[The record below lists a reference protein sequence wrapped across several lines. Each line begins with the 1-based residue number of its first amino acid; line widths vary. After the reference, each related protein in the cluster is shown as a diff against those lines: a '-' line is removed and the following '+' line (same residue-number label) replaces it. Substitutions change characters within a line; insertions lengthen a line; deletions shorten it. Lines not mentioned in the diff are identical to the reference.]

1 MHSRLIVNKRLVL
14 AYFIGGIVWIF
25 FIDDILIL
33 LNIMHDPYAL
43 KLVETIIFIVVSSY
57 LLYSFIKQTEYCKK
71 AEEDENQL
79 SLLINS
85 MPDFVC
91 FKDGEGRWLKVN
103 DFGRDLYHLNEVNYI
118 GKTDADLGVI
128 NPFFKE
134 AFDECLKSDND
145 TWKQAKITRADE
157 SFILPN
163 EETKTFDV
171 IKVPLFYDS
180 GERKGLVIIGRDI
193 TQQKL
198 TEAMLLKKEKLS
210 VIGEM
215 AAGIAHEIRNP
226 LTGVKGFLQ
235 LMGENNTASKDH
247 LSIIMSEM
255 DRINHIVSELLVLSK
270 PQPKKYNPFLLSE
283 SLSYVCNITS
293 HEAKEKG
300 IIIDFGND
308 SYDPTVFGDRNQ
320 LIQVFINIIKNSI
333 DAMPRGGRID
343 ISVNNIDQKFVKV
356 IVVDDGIGIP
366 KERLNKIGEPFF
378 TLKEKGMG
386 LGLTISNKII
396 NEHKGTINIESVVT
410 VGTTVSIT
418 LPVYN
423 DHVDHV
429 PEAYKS
435 SN

>member
-103 DFGRDLYHLNEVNYI
+103 DFGRDLYHLNEVDYI

-320 LIQVFINIIKNSI
+320 LIQVFINIVKNAI
-333 DAMPRGGRID
+333 DAMPRGGRIE

-423 DHVDHV
+423 DHV
-429 PEAYKS
+429 PEACKS

>member
-91 FKDGEGRWLKVN
+91 FKDGDGRWLKVN
-103 DFGRDLYHLNEVNYI
+103 DFGRDLYHLNEVDYI

-235 LMGENNTASKDH
+235 LMRENNTASKDH

-320 LIQVFINIIKNSI
+320 LIQVFINIVKNAI

-396 NEHKGTINIESVVT
+396 NEHKGTINIKSVVT

-423 DHVDHV
+423 DHV
-429 PEAYKS
+429 PEACKS
-435 SN
+435 SNK

>member
-1 MHSRLIVNKRLVL
+1 MVNKRLVL
-14 AYFIGGIVWIF
+14 AYFIGGIIWIF
-25 FIDDILIL
+25 FIDDFLIL

-103 DFGRDLYHLNEVNYI
+103 DFGRDLYYLNEIDYV

-134 AFDECLKSDND
+134 AFDECLRSDND

-171 IKVPLFYDS
+171 IKVPLFYDN

-235 LMGENNTASKDH
+235 LMGENKTTSKDH
-247 LSIIMSEM
+247 LSIIMSEI

-300 IIIDFGND
+300 IIIHFSNE
-308 SYDPTVFGDRNQ
+308 SYDPTVFGDKNQ
-320 LIQVFINIIKNSI
+320 LIQVFINIVKNAI

-343 ISVNNIDQKFVKV
+343 ISVNNIDQQLVKV

-396 NEHKGTINIESVVT
+396 NEHKGTINIESVVE

-418 LPVYN
+418 LPIYN
-423 DHVDHV
+423 GHV
-429 PEAYKS
+429 PETCKS

>member
-103 DFGRDLYHLNEVNYI
+103 DFGRDLYHLNEVDYI

-320 LIQVFINIIKNSI
+320 LIQVFINIVKNAI

-396 NEHKGTINIESVVT
+396 NEHKGTINIKSVVT

-423 DHVDHV
+423 DHV
-429 PEAYKS
+429 PEACKS
-435 SN
+435 SNK